1 AGVRRY
7 LRAVARYGA
16 RVVAFG
22 QQRAV
27 QFCELWRRSL
37 QVRVV
42 VSTLALS
49 SAVVFVLGMVLQNQ
63 ITDRLLETKEEAA
76 IAATRASVAV
86 AQRQLQG
93 VNLAADAVRPRLQ
106 QAW

>member
-1 AGVRRY
+1 MTWLSRQLALARRY
-7 LRAVARYGA
+7 VLVLSK
-16 RVVAFG
+16 
-22 QQRAV
+22 
-27 QFCELWRRSL
+27 LWRRSL

-76 IAATRASVAV
+76 IAATRDAVQVAE
-86 AQRQLQG
+86 AQLAG
-93 VNLAADAVRPRLQ
+93 VNPTADAVRGRLTS
-106 QAW
+106 AL